1 MKADRSSL
9 PAAKPRSR
17 WRGFGER
24 RLLNVVTGLMVAAFV
39 VAVLYPFTVITVP
52 SGYVGVLWKR
62 FGGFGIYC
70 WCLVGRGTT
79 LDPSEIREE
88 GLHVIW
94 PWDRLFLYDLRLQS
108 TTQTY
113 HAISKDGVSLIGT
126 INARFQLRHDS
137 VAQLHK
143 FIGPGYTEMVVSP
156 EIGSRARDVISQYTA
171 EQVYSTARREIED
184 SIRQSAQAKL
194 ADRLDSLVQ
203 IEASDQFQPQWGK
216 PVAPALRSAIS
227 LLDTLVLGIQLPDQ
241 IMSAINSKIQQLY
254 IAQEYDFRIDRERKE
269 SERKRIESAGIRD
282 FQETV
287 SQGISD
293 SYLRWREIDATM
305 RGIDATLALAQSP
318 NSKVVVIGNA
328 KNGLPIILG
337 GDAAFP
343 PAPALPTPGKAG
355 GARAL
360 SPAAPSEKALGTDLL
375 APPDNKQ
382 VTGSG
387 SPLPAP
393 EQPKSLT
400 PLSWFDLQS
409 ILSRLYG
416 QAEGTEPDAPA
427 NAEAQKKPA
436 PAPQQ

>member
-1 MKADRSSL
+1 MKADTSSP

-17 WRGFGER
+17 WSRFAER
-24 RLLNVVTGLMVAAFV
+24 RLPNVVMWLMVAAFV
-39 VAVLYPFTVITVP
+39 VAVLYPFMVITVP

-62 FGGFGIYC
+62 FGGLGIYC
-70 WCLVGRGTT
+70 WCLVGRGTA
-79 LDPSEIREE
+79 LHPSEIRGE

-113 HAISKDGVSLIGT
+113 NAISKDGVSLT
-126 INARFQLRHDS
+126 AAINARFQLRHDS

-143 FIGPGYTEMVVSP
+143 FIGPGYMELVVSP
-156 EIGSRARDVISQYTA
+156 EIGSRARDVISQYPA
-171 EQVYSTARREIED
+171 EQVYSTARGEIED
-184 SIRQSAQAKL
+184 SIRQSVQAKL
-194 ADRLDSLVQ
+194 AARLDSLVQ
-203 IEASDQFQPQWGK
+203 IEASDQFQSQSLK
-216 PVAPALRSAIS
+216 PVAPDLRSAIN

-241 IMSAINSKIQQLY
+241 IMSAINNKVQQLY
-254 IAQEYDFRIDRERKE
+254 IAQEYDFRIERERKE
-269 SERKRIESAGIRD
+269 SERKRIEAAGVRD

-293 SYLRWREIDATM
+293 SYLRWRDIDATM
-305 RGIDATLALAQSP
+305 HGIDATLTLAQSP

-328 KNGLPIILG
+328 RNGLPIILG
-337 GDAAFP
+337 SDAAFP
-343 PAPALPTPGKAG
+343 PAGAPPIPSKAG
-355 GARAL
+355 GAQAL
-360 SPAAPSEKALGTDLL
+360 WPAAPSEKALGADLP
-375 APPDNKQ
+375 APPDNKP

-393 EQPKSLT
+393 AQPKSVIPLT
-400 PLSWFDLQS
+400 WFDLQS

-416 QAEGTEPDAPA
+416 PAEGTETNAPA
-427 NAEAQKKPA
+427 NDARQRPA